1 MGRKALTEIRG
12 IDEVKQAQKYFG
24 KDKKKKRNLI
34 ALKTQCS
41 EKKLHG

>member
-1 MGRKALTEIRG
+1 MGRKVLTKIRG

-24 KDKKKKRNLI
+24 KDQKKKRNLI

>member
-1 MGRKALTEIRG
+1 MGRKVLTKIRG

-24 KDKKKKRNLI
+24 KDQKKKRNLL

-41 EKKLHG
+41 EKKVPG